1 MKLSA
6 SSLLGRFLSPS
17 LLTLTITVVASL
29 AITTGCGSGG
39 GSSSGGGGQHFSG
52 NTNVSVVL
60 STTANDQLSEFDLG
74 LESIKLTSQSG
85 NTATLLSTP
94 TSGQPLRAEFMH
106 LNGTAQPLLTATI
119 PQDIYT
125 SATVTLEGGAFVCI
139 AMGQLDGEEV
149 LSSATYTLAPPTATV
164 NFPSPL
170 SVTGTSMALSL
181 DLLVSQSATLGD
193 CVNVDGFTG
202 FSMAPTFTLAPLTL
216 ATSPTNSANG
226 KVMGLDGEITAVN
239 SGGNSFTLSIPGW
252 GPQSTP
258 LPGSVQSDSNTVYQ
272 GITDASAL
280 TVGLFVN
287 MDGAIQSDGSLLATR
302 IAVED
307 PSAVYVFRGPL
318 MEVAPSVSSFFMHAR
333 EMQGAGL
340 PGFPSG
346 VSMFFNYGS
355 TAFQVSGQFTNL
367 GNLPFVPS
375 FNGLNMVPGQEVYL
389 STATWFPNGPYPPVT
404 TMTLMPQTI
413 DATVTASST
422 AGSFTDY
429 TVSLAPYDV
438 FPMFAGQPDQTAVEN
453 NPSQVEVYV
462 DSNTQKLNTQAL
474 AVGGTFRFYGLVFN
488 DNGILRMDC
497 AQVND
502 GVSVTPQASSS
513 GQSRAA
519 QTQTTR
525 RASASGMLP
534 VITTITTH

>member
-1 MKLSA
+1 MKLAA
-6 SSLLGRFLSPS
+6 SSPLGLFLSRLTPFLFAA
-17 LLTLTITVVASL
+17 LLVSL

-39 GSSSGGGGQHFSG
+39 SGSSGGQTFSG
-52 NTNVSVVL
+52 NTNVTVML
-60 STTANDQLSEFDLG
+60 TGTANDHLSEFDLG
-74 LESIKLTSQSG
+74 LQSITLTGQSG

-94 TSGQPLRAEFMH
+94 ASGQPLRAEFMH

-164 NFPSPL
+164 TLPSPL
-170 SVTGTSMALSL
+170 TVTGTTMALSL
-181 DLLVSQSATLGD
+181 DLQVSQSATIGD

-202 FSMAPTFTLAPLTL
+202 FSMAPTFSLAPLAL
-216 ATSPTNSANG
+216 AASATNSANG
-226 KVMGLDGEITAVN
+226 KVMGLDGEIIAVN

-252 GPQSTP
+252 GPQSVP

-272 GITDASAL
+272 GISGASAL
-280 TVGLFVN
+280 TAGTFVN

-346 VSMFFNYGS
+346 ASLFFNYGS
-355 TAFQVSGQFTNL
+355 TAFQISGQFTNL
-367 GNLPFVPS
+367 GSLPFVPV

-389 STATWFPNGPYPPVT
+389 STTTWFPNGPYPPVT

-462 DSNTQKLNTQAL
+462 DNNTQMLNIQAL
-474 AVGGTFRFYGLVFN
+474 VPGNTLRFYGLVFN
-488 DNGILRMDC
+488 DNGTLRMDC
-497 AQVND
+497 AQVSD
-502 GVSVTPQASSS
+502 GVSFAPPSN
-513 GQSRAA
+513 
-519 QTQTTR
+519 
-525 RASASGMLP
+525 ASAHLKPGQAESVWREGLGGLKE
-534 VITTITTH
+534 VTTTSQRAED